1 MSPNHCFR
9 IAFLLLV
16 PAALSGCSE
25 RLPVVEDLT
34 LSESSVVLEVSES
47 ISLEA
52 ESVPGLPDESSLYW
66 SSDDVS
72 VAVVSSSGQ
81 VTGVSEGETLVRV
94 SYGGVSDECAVKVV
108 PKSVSSISFDEG
120 YYNVELGKTV
130 QVVARMFPGGGD
142 PAYIE
147 WAIDDPS
154 VASVDGEGNV
164 SGIKKGKTVLRAR
177 HSGNEA
183 ECTIYV
189 YGDPQP
195 GDYYYADGSYSTD
208 LIEEKDI
215 VAMVFWAGDPTS
227 SDETLK
233 KEKPG
238 CTHGLAVSLNEEML
252 PWMTNYAEYDN
263 CVDNWRRDHAKDYMK
278 FSQNSAGNKAVN
290 TVMGYNNTEILKA
303 FNEDDDNYW
312 WKVDL
317 VNGLP
322 EQQERYPAPEQSS
335 GWYIPSAKELSLMCT
350 GEYSGDIW
358 EIVTEST
365 EMKSI
370 LNLRF
375 AEISMPRLLSDLY
388 WSSSEMYAATSG
400 IVDFS
405 GGYLNQLNKDVVVRI
420 RYVLSF

>member
-1 MSPNHCFR
+1 MFSNHRFR

-47 ISLEA
+47 VSLAA
-52 ESVPGLPDESSLYW
+52 ESKPVLSDESCLYW

-72 VAVVSSSGQ
+72 VAVVSSGGQ
-81 VTGVSEGETLVRV
+81 VTGVSEGETVVRV
-94 SYGGVSDECAVKVV
+94 SYGGVSDECVVKVV

-147 WAIDDPS
+147 WTVDDPS

-164 SGIKKGKTVLRAR
+164 SGIKKGSTVLRAK
-177 HSGNEA
+177 HSGKEA

-238 CTHGLAVSLNEEML
+238 CTHGLAVSLNEDML
-252 PWMTNYAEYDN
+252 PWMTNHVEYDN
-263 CVDNWRRDHAKDYMK
+263 CVDNWRRDNTKDYMK
-278 FSQNSAGNKAVN
+278 FSQNLAGNKAVN
-290 TVMGYNNTEILKA
+290 TVMGYNNTAIIKA
-303 FNEDDDNYW
+303 FNDDEDNYW

-317 VNGLP
+317 VSSLSEQQKRYSLP
-322 EQQERYPAPEQSS
+322 ELSS

-350 GEYSGDIW
+350 GKYSGDIW
-358 EIVTEST
+358 NIITESV
-365 EMKSI
+365 EMKSL
-370 LNLRF
+370 LNGRM
-375 AEISMPRLLSDLY
+375 AEIKADKLKNDFY
-388 WSSSEMYAATSG
+388 WSSSEMYSATAG
-400 IVDFS
+400 IIDFT
-405 GGYLNQLNKDVVVRI
+405 GGYLNQLNKDISVRV
-420 RYVLSF
+420 RYVLAF

>member
-1 MSPNHCFR
+1 MSLNRCFR

-16 PAALSGCSE
+16 PAVLSGCAE
-25 RLPVVEDLT
+25 RLPVIEELA

-47 ISLEA
+47 IALEA
-52 ESVPGLPDESSLYW
+52 ESVPGLSDENSLFW

-72 VAVVSSSGQ
+72 VAVVNSSGL

-94 SYGGVSDECAVKVV
+94 SYGGVFDECTVKVV
-108 PKSVSSISFDEG
+108 PKSVTSISFDEG

-142 PAYIE
+142 PAYID
-147 WAIDDPS
+147 WSIDDPS
-154 VASVDGEGNV
+154 VASVDSEGNV
-164 SGIKKGKTVLRAR
+164 SGNKKGSTVLRAK

-195 GDYYYADGSYSTD
+195 GDYYYADGSYSTE

-233 KEKPG
+233 KEKPE
-238 CTHGLAVSLNEEML
+238 CTHGLALSLNEDML

-263 CVDNWRRDHAKDYMK
+263 CVDNWRRVHANEYMK
-278 FSQNSAGNKAVN
+278 FSQNSAGSTAMN
-290 TVMGYNNTEILKA
+290 TIMGYNNTEILKA
-303 FNEDDDNYW
+303 FNEDEDNYW
-312 WKVDL
+312 WNADL
-317 VNGLP
+317 VSRLP
-322 EQQERYPAPEQSS
+322 QQQERYPAPEQSS
-335 GWYIPSAKELSLMCT
+335 GWYVPSAKELSLMCT

-358 EIVTEST
+358 NINTESV
-365 EMKSI
+365 EMKSS
-370 LNLRF
+370 LNVRLS
-375 AEISMPRLLSDLY
+375 EIKADKLKNDFY
-388 WSSSEMYAATSG
+388 WSSSEMYPTTAG
-400 IVDFS
+400 IMDFT
-405 GGYLNQLNKDVVVRI
+405 GGYLNQLNKNISIRV
-420 RYVLSF
+420 RYVLAF